1 MTLSEQFFELAVIG
15 LGFGVIAVGIARF
28 MQGDALAGTSWVIA
42 GAGLVGVGAAK
53 MIRPEGEHAPWCW
66 VVVGIGL
73 IGGGV
78 ASSIGGDV
86 PAGIAWILIGAAPV
100 GVSGLRRVPP
110 LVTKNEDPPQRR
122 TILDVGGAS
131 ALAGFACGVA
141 GLPAAIWVGVLG
153 LREGN
158 AVGGTAWIGGAML
171 TVALFLFFGLRK
183 DPESSRSKP
192 ESSSS
197 DPTGSMN
204 RMSVHYALAHRFLP
218 LVALDADPTEFLTMF
233 QPDRAEESIRL
244 LFEMACDWAEMPPD
258 FEAKDVRCV
267 STAIPETGHVIF
279 LFEFP
284 RPGRFGEAYRTACVG
299 KLSTSQSAR
308 TRFRY
313 LTMERSMD
321 FDGRESAVLAEWLDN
336 DGTRANLGSAPGT
349 DAAGFLEAIGK
360 AIGAQLGPDSVR
372 VDRGADN
379 RRPPAP
385 PLPDGSLSVRTALV
399 RRVLPMV
406 ALDDPMEFMGMFAQE
421 RARES
426 MRELFGV
433 ACQAAE
439 LPPDFDADEIRCVP
453 PTFIQSSARL
463 YTLFEFPRPRRAGEA
478 YVCGLVG
485 QLPAGTREPRLG
497 DVLWYRYLTLER
509 GTSST
514 PADRA
519 VLGESSPGGEG
530 EWSTWRQLVE
540 VAGVNE
546 SAPAQDFATALD
558 AYFRSVRGGA
568 HVVRDRP

>member
-1 MTLSEQFFELAVIG
+1 MTLSEQFFEFAVIG
-15 LGFGVIAVGIARF
+15 VGFGVIGVGIARF
-28 MQGDALAGTSWVIA
+28 MQGDVLAGISWVLA

-53 MIRPEGEHAPWCW
+53 MIRPDGEHAPWFW
-66 VVVGIGL
+66 VVVGAGL

-86 PAGIAWILIGAAPV
+86 PAGIAWILIGLAPV
-100 GVSGLRRVPP
+100 GVSGLGKLPPIVTDKEGPLRRKMT
-110 LVTKNEDPPQRR
+110 LA
-122 TILDVGGAS
+122 VGEAS
-131 ALAGFACGVA
+131 ALAGFACGFA
-141 GLPAAIWVGVLG
+141 ALPAVIWVGVLR
-153 LREGN
+153 LHEGN

-183 DPESSRSKP
+183 DPESSSSKAV
-192 ESSSS
+192 SSSS
-197 DPTGSMN
+197 TSVQSTN

-218 LVALDADPTEFLTMF
+218 LVALDADPTEFLAMF
-233 QPDRAEESIRL
+233 QPDRAEASIRL

-284 RPGRFGEAYRTACVG
+284 PPRRLGEAYRAACVG
-299 KLSTSQSAR
+299 KLSTPQSAR

-321 FDGRESAVLAEWLDN
+321 FDGHESAVLAEWLDN
-336 DGTRANLGSAPGT
+336 DGTRANFGSAPST

-360 AIGAQLGPDSVR
+360 ALGAQLGPDSVR

-399 RRVLPMV
+399 RRVLPIV

-439 LPPDFDADEIRCVP
+439 LTPDFEAGEIRCVP

-485 QLPAGTREPRLG
+485 QLPPGTLEPQLG

-514 PADRA
+514 HPERA

-558 AYFRSVRGGA
+558 AYFRNV
-568 HVVRDRP
+568 